1 MLLDDMKSRYN
12 FTKKPL
18 HIFMRFST
26 RNDDKKL
33 EFCRAHIL
41 NRLVYKKIGHR

>member
-33 EFCRAHIL
+33 EFCHTYFKQTYI
-41 NRLVYKKIGHR
+41 

>member
-33 EFCRAHIL
+33 EFVTHIL
-41 NRLVYKKIGHR
+41 NRLVYKKTGHR